1 MARLHSFLSLL
12 LSCSSPG
19 DHGCYRCLKAQISS
33 LARFRSVR
41 EILPGTVNQLPG
53 IVNQIPSPSVMI
65 KQSQVGFLDEVVAA
79 SVLGPGLRLRMPQ
92 GGFDGG
98 ASEVTLKKW
107 IQENP
112 GVLGDNF
119 MAKWGMNMPFLFRIL
134 LEAKALS
141 IQVHSNK
148 ELARML
154 HMMWPNVYKDP
165 NHKPEMA
172 IALIEFKALCGF
184 VNIEELKDVLNVVL
198 EIEELVG
205 NDETSNIIC
214 TRELNGYVNAKT
226 VIQSVFT
233 KLMSA
238 NKDAILALVSKIK
251 KIS

>member
-1 MARLHSFLSLL
+1 MVATAASRPKFHPLLDFAQCVRPLTKRSHSN
-12 LSCSSPG
+12 
-19 DHGCYRCLKAQISS
+19 I
-33 LARFRSVR
+33 
-41 EILPGTVNQLPG
+41 G
-53 IVNQIPSPSVMI
+53 IVNQIPSPSVII
-65 KQSQVGFLDEVVAA
+65 KQSQVGFLDEAVAA
-79 SVLGPGLRLRMPQ
+79 SVLGPGLRLRMSR

-98 ASEVTLKKW
+98 ASVR
-107 IQENP
+107 
-112 GVLGDNF
+112 
-119 MAKWGMNMPFLFRIL
+119 AKLCCGILSDAKLCLFLYFGKIL
-134 LEAKALS
+134 SEAKALS

-154 HMMWPNVYKDP
+154 HMMWLNVYKDP
-165 NHKPEMA
+165 THKPEMA

-184 VNIEELKDVLNVVL
+184 VNIEELKNVLIVVL

-214 TRELNGYVNAKT
+214 MRELNGYVNAKT